1 VIAAASP
8 VSVDVGQLLALR
20 QSARVL
26 SLRSLARRSV
36 QTGARRSAF
45 RARGMDYEESRR
57 YQVGDDMRNLDWR
70 VTARTGKP
78 YTKLFR
84 EERERP
90 VLLCVDLGSSM
101 YFATRGVFKSVMAAR
116 CCALLAWAA
125 LAHGDRVGGIVFG
138 GPDHSEQRPARG
150 KTGVLRLLSDV
161 ANPQRWEDHHERRD
175 DAFGDAVHR
184 VAHVAR
190 PGSLV
195 VMLSDFSLLDDDSS
209 ALLKRIA
216 VHSDLLN
223 VMICDPLEQAL
234 PAPGRY
240 PIADRGAR
248 WLLDSRA
255 RSNRR
260 SHQEKFERRV
270 ERVESITTEAGAR
283 SVLVATNDEPV
294 QVMGQALRGIMR

>member
-1 VIAAASP
+1 MIESASP
-8 VSVDVGQLLALR
+8 VTVDVGQLLALR
-20 QSARVL
+20 QSARAL

-57 YQVGDDMRNLDWR
+57 YQIGDDMRNLDWR
-70 VTARTGKP
+70 VMARTGKP

-90 VLLCVDLGSSM
+90 VLLCIDLSASM
-101 YFATRGVFKSVMAAR
+101 FFATRGVFKSVMAAR
-116 CCALLAWAA
+116 CSALLAWAA

-161 ANPQRWEDHHERRD
+161 AHPERWENDHERRD
-175 DAFGDAVHR
+175 DAFADAVHR
-184 VAHVAR
+184 VAYVAK

-195 VMLSDFSLLDDDSS
+195 VLLSDFSKLNDDSC

-223 VMICDPLEQAL
+223 VVIADPLEQAL

-255 RSNRR
+255 RTNRR
-260 SHQEKFERRV
+260 THREKFEQRI
-270 ERVESITTEAGAR
+270 ELVESITNEAGAR
-283 SVLVATNDEPV
+283 NVLVATNDDPV
-294 QVMGQALRGIMR
+294 QVMGQALRGVMR